1 MKKTQNTE
9 RETIAMLVVV
19 QNLGVRRIIPT
30 SENIMGRRRENVMR
44 TIKLICMIICT
55 DNNII
60 TNFRISINRHGNFS

>member
-1 MKKTQNTE
+1 MKTTQNTE

-30 SENIMGRRRENVMR
+30 SENIMGRRRENVMG

-55 DNNII
+55 NNNII